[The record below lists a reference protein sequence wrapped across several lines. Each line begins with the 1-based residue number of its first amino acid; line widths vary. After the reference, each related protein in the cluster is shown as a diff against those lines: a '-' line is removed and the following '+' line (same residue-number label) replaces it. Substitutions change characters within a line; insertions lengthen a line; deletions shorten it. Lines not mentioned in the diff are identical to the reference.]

1 MKFIL
6 MAGLGLALFAWT
18 IARVGPSALA
28 EQIPA
33 LGGVLILALGL
44 AAFRFALQAI
54 GWRLAMPPKDRA
66 GIGRAILAV
75 IGGEAAG
82 YLTWG
87 PISREPVKAMLVS
100 HELPARVSLS
110 AAVTERI
117 LYTGAATGLVI
128 AGLVILAVRTNHAAF
143 VAPGLLALVIV
154 GISTMQ
160 WQRPSAKRGRVPFSL
175 KTTEKGPRPLFATF
189 IMIGLG
195 TLQEMTNVFETYMIF
210 TWLGAMPTIETAIVF
225 EGLSRLVNSAG
236 AFVPGKLGVS
246 ELAGASLADLMRLGS
261 VHGLT
266 LALTRRL
273 RSLLWAGAGVLV
285 IVLLASRRPRKHS
298 PAADPAIA

>member
-1 MKFIL
+1 MKLIVT
-6 MAGLGLALFAWT
+6 AGLGLALFAWT

-28 EQIPA
+28 DQVPA

-44 AAFRFALQAI
+44 AAFRFALQAA
-54 GWRLAMPPKDRA
+54 GWRLAMPPKDRP
-66 GIGRAILAV
+66 GIGRAVLAV
-75 IGGEAAG
+75 IGGEAVG

-87 PISREPVKAMLVS
+87 PISREPVKAMLLS
-100 HELPARVSLS
+100 HNMPPRVSLG

-117 LYTGAATGLVI
+117 LYTGAAAGLVI
-128 AGLVILAVRTNHAAF
+128 AGLVILAVRTNHAVL
-143 VAPGLLALVIV
+143 VAPGLLALVMA
-154 GISTMQ
+154 GTLAMR
-160 WQRPSAKRGRVPFSL
+160 WQRPAHRSL
-175 KTTEKGPRPLFATF
+175 GEGGPLAPVVKLMPEAAY
-189 IMIGLG
+189 IMIGLAI
-195 TLQEMTNVFETYMIF
+195 LQEVTNVFETYMIF
-210 TWLGAMPTIETAIVF
+210 SWLGSTPTLETAIVF

-246 ELAGASLADLMRLGS
+246 ELAGASLADAMRLGS

-273 RSLLWAGAGVLV
+273 RSLLWAGAGVIVL
-285 IVLLASRRPRKHS
+285 VLLAARRSRKRS

>member
-6 MAGLGLALFAWT
+6 MAGLGMALFTWT

-28 EQIPA
+28 GQIPA

-44 AAFRFALQAI
+44 AAFRFALQAM

-66 GIGRAILAV
+66 GIGRAVLAV
-75 IGGEAAG
+75 IGGEGAG

-100 HELPARVSLS
+100 HEMPTRVSLG

-143 VAPGLLALVIV
+143 VTPGLLALITV
-154 GISTMQ
+154 GILTMR
-160 WQRPSAKRGRVPFSL
+160 WQRPSVPL
-175 KTTEKGPRPLFATF
+175 EMLRPNATF

-195 TLQEMTNVFETYMIF
+195 TLQEVTNVFEAYMVF
-210 TWLGAMPTIETAIVF
+210 NLLGAMPTIETAIVF

-246 ELAGASLADLMRLGS
+246 ELAGASLADVISLGS

-285 IVLLASRRPRKHS
+285 IVLLASRRPRKNS
-298 PAADPAIA
+298 SAADPAIA